1 MEKKLIIAL
10 FACGLLVAGCKN
22 KKPIATPPAPEPE
35 PVVQTDTAIPAPIE
49 PIEPI
54 ETVEPVQPVFPIPEP
69 VDTLEPIAAP
79 EPEDILWQPQYE
91 TAYGKGM
98 VLITYKQRQISSP
111 VVVTYIADSIIV
123 GSVQPMLGIEMYRL
137 EARPEYARLFEKLNR
152 RYVEM
157 TYEEISAE
165 TKRTV
170 DFRYIERMLEE
181 VGLTYA
187 VGQDTTISY
196 KGVTANI
203 RLQQRTVNQ
212 RVNAAPIST
221 YSYSQVTLKTLLNK

>member
-1 MEKKLIIAL
+1 MNKKLIIAL

-49 PIEPI
+49 PIEPV
-54 ETVEPVQPVFPIPEP
+54 EPVEPVQPVFPIPEP
-69 VDTLEPIAAP
+69 VDTLEPIAVP

-91 TAYGKGM
+91 TAYGRGV
-98 VLITYKQRQISSP
+98 VLVTYKQHQINSP
-111 VVVTYIADSIIV
+111 VVVSYIADSIIV
-123 GSVQPMLGIEMYRL
+123 ASVQPMLGIEMYRA
-137 EARPEYARLFEKLNR
+137 EALPGFVRFYEKLNR

-157 TYEEISAE
+157 TYEEISE
-165 TKRTV
+165 QTKRNI
-170 DFRYIERMLEE
+170 DFRYAERMLEE

-187 VGQDTTISY
+187 IGQDTTVTY
-196 KGVTANI
+196 KGVTVNM

-221 YSYSQVTLKTLLNK
+221 YGYSQVTLKTLLNK